1 MSTERLRC
9 IIIDDEPL
17 ARQLIESH
25 CLQMG
30 NIEIVACCKTALEAF
45 QVLHENTAVDLMFL
59 DIQMPGIT
67 GLSFLKSLK
76 DPPKAIFTTAYT
88 DHAVE
93 AFELEALDYLV
104 KPITFERFFK
114 AVQRASVK
122 PGASTIATA
131 LPVAPLPS
139 GPDAIFLKVNRR
151 LLRIELQ
158 EIQYME
164 SLGDYVKVFT
174 DNGLQVCYTTL
185 NKLEELLPEQLFL
198 RVHRSYMIPLK
209 RINFLEGNFVKIGDT
224 DVPIGQT
231 YKEALMK
238 RLNYKEE

>member
-1 MSTERLRC
+1 MSVNRLRC
-9 IIIDDEPL
+9 MIIDDEPL

-25 CLQMG
+25 CRQMG
-30 NIEIVACCKTALEAF
+30 NIEMVASCKSALDAF
-45 QVLHENTAVDLMFL
+45 QVLHDGSAIDLMFL

-76 DPPKAIFTTAYT
+76 EPPKVIFTTAYT

-114 AVQRASVK
+114 AVQRASGK
-122 PGASTIATA
+122 SATA
-131 LPVAPLPS
+131 GTALSAAPAPT
-139 GPDAIFLKVNRR
+139 GPEAIFLKVNRR

-158 EIQYME
+158 DIQYME

-174 DNGLQVCYTTL
+174 DKGMEVCYTTL
-185 NKLEELLPEQLFL
+185 HKLEELLPELLFL
-198 RVHRSYMIPLK
+198 RVHRSYMISLQ

-224 DVPIGQT
+224 DIPIGQT
-231 YKEALMK
+231 YKETLMK
-238 RLNYKEE
+238 RLNYKEG

>member
-1 MSTERLRC
+1 MSANKLRC
-9 IIIDDEPL
+9 VIIDDEPL

-25 CLQMG
+25 CRQIG
-30 NIEIVACCKTALEAF
+30 NIEIVASCKSALDAF
-45 QVLHENTAVDLMFL
+45 QVLHDGPSIDFMFL

-76 DPPKAIFTTAYT
+76 EPPKVIFTTAYT

-114 AVQRASVK
+114 AVQRASGK
-122 PGASTIATA
+122 PAIAATA
-131 LPVAPLPS
+131 MVPAVDPV

-151 LLRIELQ
+151 LLRFELQ
-158 EIQYME
+158 EIKYIE

-174 DNGLQVCYTTL
+174 DHGMEVCYTTL
-185 NKLEELLPEQLFL
+185 NKLEELLPAKLFL
-198 RVHRSYMIPLK
+198 RVHRSYMISLK
-209 RINFLEGNFVKIGDT
+209 RISFLEGNFVKIGDT

-238 RLNYKEE
+238 RLNYKEG

>member
-1 MSTERLRC
+1 MSSNRLRC
-9 IIIDDEPL
+9 IVIDDEPL

-25 CLQMG
+25 CRQIG
-30 NIEIVACCKTALEAF
+30 NIEVVASCKTALDAF
-45 QVLHENTAVDLMFL
+45 QVLHEYSAIDLMFL

-76 DPPKAIFTTAYT
+76 TPPKVIFTTAYT

-104 KPITFERFFK
+104 KPVTFERFFK
-114 AVQRASVK
+114 AVQRASAK
-122 PGASTIATA
+122 TETA
-131 LPVAPLPS
+131 AITPPAVPVPV

-158 EIQYME
+158 EIQYVE

-174 DNGLQVCYTTL
+174 DSGLQVCYTTL
-185 NKLEELLPEQLFL
+185 HKLEELLPGQSFL
-198 RVHRSYMIPLK
+198 RVHRSYMISLK
-209 RINFLEGNFVKIGDT
+209 RIRFLEGNFVKIGDT

-231 YKEALMK
+231 YKEILMK
-238 RLNYKEE
+238 RLNYKEG

>member
-1 MSTERLRC
+1 MSVNKLRC
-9 IIIDDEPL
+9 LIIDDEPL

-30 NIEIVACCKTALEAF
+30 NIEVVASCKTALDAF
-45 QVLHENTAVDLMFL
+45 QVLHDDPSIDLMFL

-76 DPPKAIFTTAYT
+76 QPPKVIFTTAYT

-114 AVQRASVK
+114 AVQRASGK
-122 PGASTIATA
+122 PVTAVTVPPAPPASA
-131 LPVAPLPS
+131 

-185 NKLEELLPEQLFL
+185 NKLEVLLPEPLFL
-198 RVHRSYMIPLK
+198 RVHRSYMISLK
-209 RINFLEGNFVKIGDT
+209 RINFLEGNFVKIGGT

-238 RLNYKEE
+238 RLNYKEG

>member
-1 MSTERLRC
+1 M
-9 IIIDDEPL
+9 IIDDEPL

-25 CLQMG
+25 CQQMG
-30 NIEIVACCKTALEAF
+30 NIEVVASCKTALDAF
-45 QVLHENTAVDLMFL
+45 QVLHDGSVIDLMFL

-76 DPPKAIFTTAYT
+76 EPPKVIFTTAYT

-114 AVQRASVK
+114 AVQRASGK
-122 PGASTIATA
+122 SPTAGTA
-131 LPVAPLPS
+131 LPATPVPA
-139 GPDAIFLKVNRR
+139 GPEAIFLKVNRR

-158 EIQYME
+158 DIQYVE

-174 DNGLQVCYTTL
+174 DHGMEVCYTTL
-185 NKLEELLPEQLFL
+185 HKLEELLPELLFL
-198 RVHRSYMIPLK
+198 RVHRSYMISLQ

-231 YKEALMK
+231 YKETLMK
-238 RLNYKEE
+238 RLNYKEG

>member
-1 MSTERLRC
+1 M
-9 IIIDDEPL
+9 IIDDEPL

-25 CLQMG
+25 CRQMG
-30 NIEIVACCKTALEAF
+30 NIEIVASCKRALDAF
-45 QVLHENTAVDLMFL
+45 QVLHEGVPIDLMFL

-76 DPPKAIFTTAYT
+76 EPPKVIFTTAYT

-104 KPITFERFFK
+104 KPVTFERFFK
-114 AVQRASVK
+114 AVQRASGK
-122 PGASTIATA
+122 PITA
-131 LPVAPLPS
+131 AAPSPAVPVPV

-185 NKLEELLPEQLFL
+185 NKLEELLPERLFL
-198 RVHRSYMIPLK
+198 RVHRSYMISLK
-209 RINFLEGNFVKIGDT
+209 RINFLEGNFVKIGVT

-231 YKEALMK
+231 YKETLMK
-238 RLNYKEE
+238 RLNYKEG